1 MEKVKIN
8 ADYTIKLP
16 KKLWHSFEKGD
27 EFIIAYMRDTLEL
40 KKIKK
45 KNLLDRAAEI
55 KDKEQLS
62 PNDLNRIIYQ
72 TRKSR

>member
-16 KKLWHSFEKGD
+16 KELWHSFEKGD
-27 EFIIAYMRDTLEL
+27 ELIIAYMKDTLEL

-45 KNLLDRAAEI
+45 KDLLDRAAKI
-55 KDKEQLS
+55 KNEKQLS
-62 PNDLNRIIYQ
+62 PDELNRIIHLV
-72 TRKSR
+72 RKAR